1 VVLLCLCGCS
11 AFGALKLVFRLKLV
25 RAVECLRV
33 VDEFADHAADA
44 VDAAMLLQLEA
55 VILGGRLR

>member
-1 VVLLCLCGCS
+1 LVLLCLCDCS
-11 AFGALKLVFRLKLV
+11 AFGAKLIFRLKLV

-55 VILGGRLR
+55 VFLGGQLR